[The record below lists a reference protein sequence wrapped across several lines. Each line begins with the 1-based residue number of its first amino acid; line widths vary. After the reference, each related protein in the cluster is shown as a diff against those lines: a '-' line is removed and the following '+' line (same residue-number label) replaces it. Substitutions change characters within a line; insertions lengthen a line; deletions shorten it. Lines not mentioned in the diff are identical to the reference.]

1 MLCQVSSEA
10 TYQRIRHQKLCLI
23 TSDSDTC
30 SEGRFVRRTFSATMI
45 EFHHHLTTQ
54 KLENQPYP
62 QNSNVSTI
70 VRTFLPQMDESSIPS
85 LVVHKGYQI
94 WFEIVL
100 LPAGEISCN
109 VFKIQGAPPLTINRS
124 GSEVLNIEQ
133 MSNLIELLLCE
144 NHSEN
149 KTT

>member
-10 TYQRIRHQKLCLI
+10 TYQRIHHQKLCLV

-45 EFHHHLTTQ
+45 EIHHHLTTQ

-70 VRTFLPQMDESSIPS
+70 VRTFYLKWTILHFQVGSYTKVTDMVRNCTITS
-85 LVVHKGYQI
+85 
-94 WFEIVL
+94 WRNL
-100 LPAGEISCN
+100 LQRIQ
-109 VFKIQGAPPLTINRS
+109 FQGAPPLIINRS
-124 GSEVLNIEQ
+124 GSEVLYTEQ
-133 MSNLIELLLCE
+133 LSNLKELLLCE
-144 NHSEN
+144 NHSVN

>member
-10 TYQRIRHQKLCLI
+10 TYQRICHQKLYLI

-45 EFHHHLTTQ
+45 VFHHHLTTQ

-70 VRTFLPQMDESSIPS
+70 VRTFYLKWTNLYFQVWSYTK
-85 LVVHKGYQI
+85 VTGYGSKLYYYQ
-94 WFEIVL
+94 L
-100 LPAGEISCN
+100 AKSPATYSN
-109 VFKIQGAPPLTINRS
+109 SRRS
-124 GSEVLNIEQ
+124 TP
-133 MSNLIELLLCE
+133 
-144 NHSEN
+144 HY
-149 KTT
+149 K

>member
-23 TSDSDTC
+23 TSGSDTC

-45 EFHHHLTTQ
+45 KFHHHLTTQ

-70 VRTFLPQMDESSIPS
+70 VRTFYLKWTNLHFQVWSYTKVTGYGSKLYYYQLAKSPATYSKFKALHPS
-85 LVVHKGYQI
+85 L
-94 WFEIVL
+94 
-100 LPAGEISCN
+100 
-109 VFKIQGAPPLTINRS
+109 
-124 GSEVLNIEQ
+124 
-133 MSNLIELLLCE
+133 
-144 NHSEN
+144 
-149 KTT
+149 